1 MKRRVVI
8 TGMGV
13 VSSIG
18 NDLSTFEKNLR
29 NGTSGIRHFPE
40 LEQLQ
45 FGCQIGSRP
54 EIPAELI
61 DLYFTPLQQ
70 KQLQA
75 DGVLYGALASAMAWR
90 DAQLAVGETADWD
103 SGCILGAGLAGAD
116 VIRDSVYHIDAGNT
130 RRLGSTTVPQ
140 TMSSAISAFVGGYL
154 GLGNRVSTNAS
165 ACSTGTEAM
174 ILAAEHIAAGKAE
187 RMLAG
192 GCDSGSPY
200 VWAGFDAMRVTTRK
214 HNTTPTLGSRPMSAT
229 ASGFVPGG
237 GGAALV
243 LESLESAMQRGA
255 RIYAEIRGGFIN
267 SGGQRGGGTMTAPNP
282 EGIKRCIQ
290 GALNDAEITAR
301 DLQLISGHLTA
312 TIFDAREVEL
322 WRTVLSQD
330 SSFFPYLNALK
341 GLTGHCLS
349 ASGALE
355 GVATALQ
362 VYAQFVHGSV
372 NCEDLHPEISAI
384 IDPENIPVQSLDVP
398 IEFAASSSFGFGDVN
413 SVVILQRFEHG

>member
-1 MKRRVVI
+1 
-8 TGMGV
+8 
-13 VSSIG
+13 
-18 NDLSTFEKNLR
+18 
-29 NGTSGIRHFPE
+29 
-40 LEQLQ
+40 
-45 FGCQIGSRP
+45 
-54 EIPAELI
+54 
-61 DLYFTPLQQ
+61 
-70 KQLQA
+70 
-75 DGVLYGALASAMAWR
+75 
-90 DAQLAVGETADWD
+90 
-103 SGCILGAGLAGAD
+103 
-116 VIRDSVYHIDAGNT
+116 
-130 RRLGSTTVPQ
+130 
-140 TMSSAISAFVGGYL
+140 
-154 GLGNRVSTNAS
+154 
-165 ACSTGTEAM
+165 
-174 ILAAEHIAAGKAE
+174 
-187 RMLAG
+187 
-192 GCDSGSPY
+192 
-200 VWAGFDAMRVTTRK
+200 
-214 HNTTPTLGSRPMSAT
+214 
-229 ASGFVPGG
+229 
-237 GGAALV
+237 
-243 LESLESAMQRGA
+243 
-255 RIYAEIRGGFIN
+255 
-267 SGGQRGGGTMTAPNP
+267 MTAPNP